1 MSEGEIR
8 VVAGR
13 SPQHSVL
20 VVPERGGPQPER
32 ALRLVPALEPPERAL
47 DRAALAELVL
57 EEKRSIGREIAQA
70 LPRARHHQLDSLS
83 GQRIGV
89 GIRRIVDR
97 LRRHDVLAVIAVV
110 GRLRHARAG
119 PNRLAEAPHL
129 RAGVVHVVLP
139 LDVVA
144 GVLEDATERVP
155 VRGVARGGD
164 VQRPGG
170 VRAHELRFT
179 RSPAPGRPARSG
191 ARPARPRRAPG
202 GTRRQP

>member
-1 MSEGEIR
+1 M
-8 VVAGR
+8 VR
-13 SPQHSVL
+13 SQSAPSDSYL
-20 VVPERGGPQPER
+20 PSSRPSAR
-32 ALRLVPALEPPERAL
+32 L

-57 EEKRSIGREIAQA
+57 RGEAVHPDAKSLQA

-97 LRRHDVLAVIAVV
+97 LRERHDVLAVIAVV
-110 GRLRHARAG
+110 GRLRSARG
-119 PNRLAEAPHL
+119 PDRLAEAPHL

-155 VRGVARGGD
+155 VRAAWRAEATCSGPVGF
-164 VQRPGG
+164 
-170 VRAHELRFT
+170 AHELRFT
-179 RSPAPGRPARSG
+179 RSPAPAGRPEA
-191 ARPARPRRAPG
+191 APARATGRAPG